1 MQAQSIL
8 LFLLL
13 FGLGFA
19 AHLIYRMIREKNGI
33 RKSQSQAHTI
43 IKKAEKQAEEIR
55 NRAENRAKKLVKDRN
70 SQMQKMSSEKR
81 REFSATEKKLKARE
95 EKLGEEYEE
104 IDRKKTELEEVKADL
119 ESKYLALE
127 EKQRTL
133 DENIEEIKGKIEE
146 VSGLTRESAKAELV
160 RLVEDDARHEAVKR
174 LKQIEEECN
183 SSAERKAKDII
194 SLAIQR
200 YSGSYTSEK
209 TVSVVNLPSDDV
221 KGRIIGREGRNIRSI
236 ELRTGVDIIID
247 DTPETVVI
255 SCFNPI
261 RREVAKISLERLI
274 ADGRIHPARIEE
286 VVTEVEKEI
295 EREIQKEGEQALFDL
310 GISGMHPELIN
321 KLGMLKYRTSYSQN
335 ILNHSIEVG
344 FICGM
349 LASEIGYNEKLAKR
363 AGLLHDIGKAVDH
376 EVEGSHVDIGA
387 NIVKKYGEP
396 PEIIDALEKT
406 HDPQPQGILPLLV
419 QAADAIS
426 AARPGARRETYEN
439 YVKRIESI
447 EGVASSF
454 PGVER
459 CYAIQAGREVRV
471 IVESDQ
477 VSDEE
482 GAILSHEIAKK
493 IEKEVVYPGQIKIM
507 VIRESR
513 ATAYAS

>member
-1 MQAQSIL
+1 MQIQSIL
-8 LFLLL
+8 LLLLL

-19 AHLIYRMIREKNGI
+19 THFIYRMIMERNRI
-33 RKSQSQAHTI
+33 QKSEDQARI
-43 IKKAEKQAEEIR
+43 IVKKAEKQAGEIK
-55 NRAENRAKKLVKDRN
+55 NRADNRAKKLVKDKN
-70 SQMQKMSSEKR
+70 SQMQKMSSERR
-81 REFSATEKKLKARE
+81 REFSAIEKKLKAKE
-95 EKLGEEYEE
+95 EDMSKQYEK
-104 IDRKKTELEEVKADL
+104 IDKKKAELEQMQAEL
-119 ESKYLALE
+119 ENKNLLTE
-127 EKQRTL
+127 EKQRVL
-133 DENIEEIKGKIEE
+133 DENIEDIKKKIEE
-146 VSGLTRESAKAELV
+146 ISELSREAAKAELV
-160 RLVEDDARHEAVKR
+160 NLIEDEARHEAAKR
-174 LKQIEEECN
+174 LKHIEEEYN
-183 SSAERKAKDII
+183 SSAEQKAKDII

-200 YSGSYTSEK
+200 YSGRYTSEK

-236 ELRTGVDIIID
+236 ELCTGVDIIID
-247 DTPETVVI
+247 DTPETVMI

-274 ADGRIHPARIEE
+274 ADGRIHPGRIEE
-286 VVTEVEKEI
+286 VVAEVEKEI
-295 EREIQKEGEQALFDL
+295 EREIQKEGEKALFDL
-310 GISGMHPELIN
+310 GIGGMHPDLIN

-349 LASEIGYNEKLAKR
+349 LASEVGYSEKLAKR

-376 EVEGSHVDIGA
+376 EIEGSHVDIGT

-454 PGVER
+454 PGVEK
-459 CYAIQAGREVRV
+459 CYAIQAGREIRV
-471 IVESDQ
+471 IVESEQ
-477 VSDEE
+477 ISDEE

>member
-19 AHLIYRMIREKNGI
+19 AHFFYRMIMEKNGI
-33 RKSQSQAHTI
+33 SKSEEKARSIVEGAQ
-43 IKKAEKQAEEIR
+43 KKAEEIK
-55 NRAENRAKKLVKDRN
+55 NRAENRAKKIVKDRN

-81 REFSATEKKLKARE
+81 REFSATEKKLKGKE
-95 EKLGEEYEE
+95 EE
-104 IDRKKTELEEVKADL
+104 INRKHEEIEKKESELEKIEADL
-119 ESKYLALE
+119 ENKGLACE
-127 EKQRTL
+127 AKQKTL
-133 DENIEEIKGKIEE
+133 DENIEDIKGKIEE
-146 VSGLTRESAKAELV
+146 VSGLTREAAKAELV
-160 RLVEDDARHEAVKR
+160 SIVEDEARHEAAKR
-174 LKQIEEECN
+174 LKHIEEECN
-183 SSAERKAKDII
+183 SSAEQKAKNII

-286 VVTEVEKEI
+286 VVTEVEKEV
-295 EREIQKEGEQALFDL
+295 EKEIQKEGEKALFDL
-310 GISGMHPELIN
+310 GIGGMHPELIQ

-344 FICGM
+344 FICGI
-349 LASEIGYNEKLAKR
+349 LAAEVGYNEKLAKR

-376 EVEGSHVDIGA
+376 EV
-387 NIVKKYGEP
+387 
-396 PEIIDALEKT
+396 
-406 HDPQPQGILPLLV
+406 
-419 QAADAIS
+419 
-426 AARPGARRETYEN
+426 
-439 YVKRIESI
+439 
-447 EGVASSF
+447 
-454 PGVER
+454 
-459 CYAIQAGREVRV
+459 
-471 IVESDQ
+471 
-477 VSDEE
+477 
-482 GAILSHEIAKK
+482 
-493 IEKEVVYPGQIKIM
+493 
-507 VIRESR
+507 
-513 ATAYAS
+513 